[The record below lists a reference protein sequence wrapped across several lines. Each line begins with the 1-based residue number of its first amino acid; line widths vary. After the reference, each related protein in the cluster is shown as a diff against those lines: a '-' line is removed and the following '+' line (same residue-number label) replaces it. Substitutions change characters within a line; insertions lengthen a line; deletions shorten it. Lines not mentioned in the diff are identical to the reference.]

1 MSGSYY
7 VSPEQLMRDK
17 AEFAQ
22 KGISR
27 GRAIVTMRTHQGVL
41 LVAHN
46 PGAALSKVSEVY
58 DRIGFAGAGRYSEFE
73 ALRKSGVR
81 HADVTGYSYSR
92 EDVSA
97 KGLADG
103 YSQML
108 GGAFAQEVKPLEVE
122 LVVAQVGP
130 PGSSPQQDEIYRI
143 SFDGSIAGEGNYTV
157 VGGDAERVMTAL
169 DRDWNG
175 VNDVGPGLVLC
186 SRVLANG
193 DGEKLGAGDLEV
205 GFLERAKLGRTFTRL
220 NAKRITELLGS

>member
-27 GRAIVTMRTHQGVL
+27 GRAIVTIRTEGGVL

-46 PGAALSKVSEVY
+46 PGSALSKVSEVY

-108 GGAFAQEVKPLEVE
+108 GSAFAQDVKPLEVE

-157 VGGDAERVMTAL
+157 VGGDAERVTSVLEGAWNKVADVAAAL
-169 DRDWNG
+169 A
-175 VNDVGPGLVLC
+175 LC
-186 SRVLANG
+186 SRALASGDNG
-193 DGEKLGAGDLEV
+193 DLGAGDLEV
-205 GFLERAKLGRTFTRL
+205 GFLDRTKVGRTFTRF
-220 NAKRITELLGS
+220 NAERVAELLGR

>member
-1 MSGSYY
+1 MSSAYY

-27 GRAIVTMRTHQGVL
+27 GRATITMRTEEGVL
-41 LVAHN
+41 FVAHN
-46 PGAALSKVSEVY
+46 PGAALTKVSEVY

-73 ALRKSGVR
+73 ALRKAGIR

-108 GGAFAQEVKPLEVE
+108 GNAFAHEMKPLEVE
-122 LVVAQVGP
+122 LVVAQVAQVGE
-130 PGSSPQQDEIYRI
+130 GAERDEIYRI
-143 SFDGSIAGEGNYTV
+143 SFDGSIAGEGQYTV
-157 VGGDAERVMTAL
+157 VGGEAEQVLEALHLSCKEIADLSASMAVCKKAIEGATNGFLTATDFEVGLL
-169 DRDWNG
+169 DR
-175 VNDVGPGLVLC
+175 
-186 SRVLANG
+186 R
-193 DGEKLGAGDLEV
+193 KT
-205 GFLERAKLGRTFTRL
+205 GRTFSRL
-220 NAKRITELLGS
+220 TPEFVGELLGG